1 MTAPAYPPDL
11 LARISSLCE
20 ADPERE
26 VCGFVV
32 RRDGGMDVVPV
43 ENVADRYHARDPAAF
58 PRTSRESYLMDPR
71 AQLRVH
77 EELAASEG
85 EIVAAWHSHVEVGAY
100 LSEKDRAD
108 AVVDGQQLLPGAE
121 YLVFGVR
128 GGRVTEVKR
137 FSWDGAAFRERP
149 VREGADDLQRTV

>member
-32 RRDGGMDVVPV
+32 RRGGALEVLPV
-43 ENVADRYHARDPAAF
+43 ENVADRYHARNPRPSRGRAVTATSWTRAPSCASTRSWPRPAA
-58 PRTSRESYLMDPR
+58 R
-71 AQLRVH
+71 
-77 EELAASEG
+77 
-85 EIVAAWHSHVEVGAY
+85 IVAVWHSHVEVGAY
-100 LSEKDRAD
+100 FSEKDRAD
-108 AVVDGQQLLPGAE
+108 AAVDGAQVLPGVE

-137 FSWDGAAFRERP
+137 YRFEAAGFQEDP
-149 VREGADDLQRTV
+149 LD